1 MRRVRSALPWKA
13 HVFMTIIALLS
24 TAADVAHSFTITF
37 DTASTTKVLF
47 YQPSMETYEIQPGYL
62 FQMSAVDPDRKNS
75 TQIVSIHA
83 DRFFSKDVPS
93 RNFSVYMFTY
103 DLFPKT
109 SLYISVRSCFRR
121 STLRNAL
128 AARVLSMQPLSPHR
142 PASIR
147 RTTRCLPS
155 RMALQTYKKALS
167 ICAR

>member
-24 TAADVAHSFTITF
+24 TAADVAHSFTISF

-121 STLRNAL
+121 STL
-128 AARVLSMQPLSPHR
+128 
-142 PASIR
+142 
-147 RTTRCLPS
+147 
-155 RMALQTYKKALS
+155 
-167 ICAR
+167 